1 VTGDGDRAEGHPT
14 VALDLFGVL
23 TIGLVGAGEREIAR
37 IRRQLGPLAVVD
49 GHAPDLI
56 IEFVDRLAQ
65 AGPLVALGRD
75 AAYDADGLIVRRGR
89 RQAEVGVRL
98 PIDRLGEAPLTVL
111 VERGSASIPHLI
123 PIVGLTALARGH
135 VPVHASAFVHEGR
148 GVLVTGWAKGG
159 KTEALLGFAERGAT
173 YVGDEWVFVSADGRT
188 MTGLPEPMRV
198 WDWQLDQAP
207 SIREE
212 VGRGRRARL
221 AAAAGTSGVLRVGAS
236 LPIVR
241 STAAGDAA
249 RRLGAVADR
258 QRSVQ
263 VPPARA
269 FDGRVADGAVPLDAI
284 VLIESTLR
292 GESSLDPIGPADLSR
307 RVAAMVV
314 HEWLD
319 LGSTLLAHRFAFPDR
334 ETPSLAML
342 ETRLEAAMRTA
353 FAGAPACWLRHPQP
367 VELGRLA
374 DRIDAAIRGA

>member
-1 VTGDGDRAEGHPT
+1 
-14 VALDLFGVL
+14 
-23 TIGLVGAGEREIAR
+23 
-37 IRRQLGPLAVVD
+37 
-49 GHAPDLI
+49 
-56 IEFVDRLAQ
+56 
-65 AGPLVALGRD
+65 
-75 AAYDADGLIVRRGR
+75 
-89 RQAEVGVRL
+89 
-98 PIDRLGEAPLTVL
+98 
-111 VERGSASIPHLI
+111 
-123 PIVGLTALARGH
+123 
-135 VPVHASAFVHEGR
+135 
-148 GVLVTGWAKGG
+148 
-159 KTEALLGFAERGAT
+159 
-173 YVGDEWVFVSADGRT
+173 
-188 MTGLPEPMRV
+188 MRV

-367 VELGRLA
+367 RSGARDPVVAGAHHGPAEDLPRTGPSTTLCRRYPVRSLVGRHTWGS
-374 DRIDAAIRGA
+374 DANSTRTERAR